1 MVGNKSDLKTERVV
15 STEDGMEIAKKF
27 GMEFIEASAKEGM
40 NVSTAFEKIGHM
52 IVDTLEEKESS
63 GNGSSNSA
71 AVDLNSSSK
80 SSGGCC

>member
-1 MVGNKSDLKTERVV
+1 MKTERVV

-63 GNGSSNSA
+63 GNGSSSS
-71 AVDLNSSSK
+71 AVDLNSSKSSKSSK